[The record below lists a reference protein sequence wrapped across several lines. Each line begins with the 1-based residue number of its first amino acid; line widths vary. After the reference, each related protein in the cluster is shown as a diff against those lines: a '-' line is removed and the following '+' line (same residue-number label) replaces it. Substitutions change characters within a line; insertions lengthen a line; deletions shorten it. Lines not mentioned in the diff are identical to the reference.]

1 MTWSRLFPKL
11 ALQKRGN
18 YVKKFGTIRL
28 QAKKK
33 GNPFKNNSWREQ
45 HMSGHSKWA
54 SIKHKKGAVDAKR
67 GKIFT
72 KLIKEITVAT
82 RMGGKDPES
91 NARLRTA
98 IAAAKAENMP
108 KENIERGIKKGTGE
122 LEGSTYEEAIYE
134 GYGPGGVAVLVEV
147 LTDNKNRAVADV
159 RHLFERHGGG
169 LGAAGCVAWMFSQK
183 GLIVLPRDQ
192 TDEERLFEVA
202 LEAGAEDI
210 KEGEKEFEVVTEPSL
225 FEQVKAAIEDAEL
238 TPILAEITMIPKT
251 TTNLEGKHA
260 QQMLTLMEVL
270 EDNDDVNH
278 VYANFDISDEVME
291 AIS

>member
-1 MTWSRLFPKL
+1 
-11 ALQKRGN
+11 
-18 YVKKFGTIRL
+18 
-28 QAKKK
+28 
-33 GNPFKNNSWREQ
+33 
-45 HMSGHSKWA
+45 MSGHSKWH

-82 RMGGKDPES
+82 RMGGKDPDS
-91 NARLRTA
+91 NARLRAA

-122 LEGSTYEEAIYE
+122 LEGSTYEEATYE

-147 LTDNKNRAVADV
+147 LTDNRNRAVAEV
-159 RHLFERHGGG
+159 RHLFERHGGS

-183 GLIVLPRDQ
+183 GLIVLPKDQ
-192 TDEERLFEVA
+192 TDEEKLFDVA

-210 KEGEKEFEVVTEPSL
+210 KEEEKEFEVITEPSL
-225 FEQVKAAIEDAEL
+225 FEQVKTAIERTGLAYA
-238 TPILAEITMIPKT
+238 LAEITMIPQT
-251 TTNLEGKHA
+251 TTILEGKNA
-260 QQMLTLMEVL
+260 QQMLTLMELL

-278 VYANFDISDEVME
+278 VYANFDIPDEVME

>member
-1 MTWSRLFPKL
+1 
-11 ALQKRGN
+11 
-18 YVKKFGTIRL
+18 
-28 QAKKK
+28 
-33 GNPFKNNSWREQ
+33 
-45 HMSGHSKWA
+45 MSGHSKWA

-67 GKIFT
+67 GKVFT

-82 RMGGKDPES
+82 RMGGKDPDS
-91 NARLRTA
+91 NARLRAA

-122 LEGSTYEEAIYE
+122 LEGSTYEEATYE

-147 LTDNKNRAVADV
+147 LTDNRNRAVAEV
-159 RHLFERHGGG
+159 RHLFERHGGS

-183 GLIVLPRDQ
+183 GLIVLPKDQ
-192 TDEERLFEVA
+192 TDEEKLFEVA

-210 KEGEKEFEVVTEPSL
+210 KEEEEEFEVITEPSL
-225 FEQVKAAIEDAEL
+225 FEQVKTAVEGTGL
-238 TPILAEITMIPKT
+238 TYALAEITMIPQT
-251 TTNLEGKHA
+251 TTTLEDKNA
-260 QQMLTLMEVL
+260 QQMLTLMELL

-278 VYANFDISDEVME
+278 VYANFDIPDEVME

>member
-1 MTWSRLFPKL
+1 
-11 ALQKRGN
+11 
-18 YVKKFGTIRL
+18 
-28 QAKKK
+28 
-33 GNPFKNNSWREQ
+33 
-45 HMSGHSKWA
+45 MSGHSKWH

-82 RMGGKDPES
+82 RMGGKDPDA
-91 NARLRTA
+91 NARLRAA

-122 LEGSTYEEAIYE
+122 LEGTSYEEVTYE
-134 GYGPGGVAVLVEV
+134 GYGPGGAAVLIDV
-147 LTDNKNRAVADV
+147 LTDNKNRAVAEV
-159 RHLFERHGGG
+159 RHLFERHGGS
-169 LGAAGCVAWMFSQK
+169 LGEAGCVAWMFSQQ
-183 GLIVLPRDQ
+183 GLIVLPKDE
-192 TDEERLFEVA
+192 TDEERLFELA

-210 KEGEKEFEVVTEPSL
+210 QESEQEFEVTTEPSS
-225 FEQVKAAIEDAEL
+225 FEQVKTALKEAGFNWN
-238 TPILAEITMIPKT
+238 LAEITMIPKST
-251 TTNLEGKHA
+251 VKVEGKNA
-260 QQMLTLMEVL
+260 QQMLTLMEYL

>member
-1 MTWSRLFPKL
+1 
-11 ALQKRGN
+11 
-18 YVKKFGTIRL
+18 
-28 QAKKK
+28 
-33 GNPFKNNSWREQ
+33 
-45 HMSGHSKWA
+45 MSGHSKWA

-82 RMGGKDPES
+82 RMGGKDPEA

-147 LTDNKNRAVADV
+147 LTDNRNRAVAEV
-159 RHLFERHGGG
+159 RHLFERHGGS

-192 TDEERLFEVA
+192 TDEERLFEAA

-238 TPILAEITMIPKT
+238 TPILAEVTMIPKT
-251 TTNLEGKHA
+251 TTDLEGKHA